1 MVAIFRF
8 FTKHL
13 AVKSRLNAK
22 VSKTPDW
29 FCQFSPKLF
38 EKVVSF
44 FLASNN
50 IFSHYP
56 KDEAHQRDIQIIHHS
71 HPNLSSLSLS
81 STHKPKL
88 PLYISISLCLCL
100 FLISPYA
107 LLSLSFNLSIYQSI
121 YLSIYLSVYVLFHL
135 STYALLFLSFN
146 LSL

>member
-13 AVKSRLNAK
+13 AVKRRLNAK

-29 FCQFSPKLF
+29 FCQFSPKFF

-81 STHKPKL
+81 STHTHP
-88 PLYISISLCLCL
+88 SS
-100 FLISPYA
+100 
-107 LLSLSFNLSIYQSI
+107 LSIYQSPCVCVFFLFLPMLYFLCLLI
-121 YLSIYLSVYVLFHL
+121 YLSIYLSISICSFHL